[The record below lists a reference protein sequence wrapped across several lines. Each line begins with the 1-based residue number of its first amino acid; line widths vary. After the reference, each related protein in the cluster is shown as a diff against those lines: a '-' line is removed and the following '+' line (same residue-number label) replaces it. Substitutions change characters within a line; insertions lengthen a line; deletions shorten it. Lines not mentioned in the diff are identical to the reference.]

1 MKWKYS
7 DLTYFDYESNDEYD
21 YEVRVYG
28 DSARVVEYPKNQGK
42 PLRHMDF
49 RGVGYVEQAK
59 DRCKIWSKQ
68 HG

>member
-1 MKWKYS
+1 MRWVEDGNTLCAYGI
-7 DLTYFDYESNDEYD
+7 DGYD
-21 YEVRVYG
+21 YEVRIYG
-28 DSARVVEYPKNQGK
+28 SLARACEYKADMSGK